1 MKINSI
7 LVFFHV
13 GSNTGYA
20 IEPLED
26 TFFKMA
32 QSLVGDESNIHFGYT
47 NLNKGH
53 PRVLPET
60 FDNVITFDYN
70 DDSSVA
76 LKSIHDYIKKNNI
89 NVAFGFDQS
98 VVNLP
103 SYRSMR
109 KAGIKCFISYYGA
122 PMSSINSGV
131 KLLLKRLQVMFTR
144 YKPDHYIYES
154 HAMADTAVA
163 GRGLSTKATS
173 VVHTGVDTEKY
184 TPSENHDEYVYEKF
198 GIPKDRKIVFYSGH
212 MERRKGVHVIV
223 KAAVEL
229 AVNRKHE
236 DIHFVITGNKNGEE
250 KAFDEIYQGT
260 TAENYITFGGYCDDL
275 TKIIPSCHIGTIA
288 SVGWDSFPR
297 SALEMAACG
306 LPLLVS
312 NLQGIPEAIEIGK
325 TGFVFEPGN
334 SEELA
339 EKIEYFI
346 DNPVI
351 REQFSKNA
359 RSRILEGFTLKD
371 NEENLVKV
379 VREVMGTIT

>member
-20 IEPLED
+20 IEPLEQ
-26 TFFKMA
+26 TFFNMAKM
-32 QSLVGDESNIHFGYT
+32 LVNDESNIHFAYT
-47 NLNKGH
+47 NMDKGH
-53 PRVLPET
+53 PRILPEH
-60 FDNVITFDYN
+60 FKNVITFDY
-70 DDSSVA
+70 DDSSSDS
-76 LKSIHDYIKKNNI
+76 LTSIYEYIKENGI

-103 SYRSMR
+103 SYRSIR
-109 KAGIKCFISYYGA
+109 KAGVRCFISYYGA
-122 PMSSINSGV
+122 PMSSINSGMKLWLKKLQV
-131 KLLLKRLQVMFTR
+131 KLIRC
-144 YKPDHYIYES
+144 KPDHYIYES
-154 HAMADTAVA
+154 YAMAETAVF
-163 GRGLSTKATS
+163 GRGLSQKDVS

-184 TPSENHDEYVYEKF
+184 CPAISETFYAHEKF
-198 GIPKDRKIVFYSGH
+198 GIPKNRNIIFYSGH

-229 AVNRKHE
+229 AVNRKRE

-250 KAFDEIYQGT
+250 KAFDEIYRGT

-297 SALEMAACG
+297 SALEMGACG

-346 DNPVI
+346 DNPEI

-359 RSRILEGFTLKD
+359 RARILEGFTLKD

-379 VREVMGTIT
+379 VRDVVGTIR